1 MKSYHIFFAILKIA
15 ILAQFALILMNKQ
28 SVDSK
33 IYIITKI
40 LFKISIGIFID
51 ILMFHHKIEGLLL
64 EDKVVISFAGALL
77 IFDAVANDIPDLL
90 RVYDIHVFDSTKT
103 KSLINA

>member
-15 ILAQFALILMNKQ
+15 TLVQFALILMNKQ

-40 LFKISIGIFID
+40 IFKISIGIFID
-51 ILMFHHKIEGLLL
+51 ILMFHQKIDGLLL

-77 IFDAVANDIPDLL
+77 IFDACANDIPDLL
-90 RVYDIHVFDSTKT
+90 RLYGIHVFDSTKT
-103 KSLINA
+103 KSLIHA